1 MVASTAPTPICT
13 AIFQGFGAVDV
24 SAHTSAAPI
33 TARPPLGQSVV
44 IQNQPAIAMTTAAR
58 IKVDATTKLL
68 VLLT

>member
-1 MVASTAPTPICT
+1 MVASTAPTPICA
-13 AIFQGFGAVDV
+13 AIFEASGAVDV

-33 TARPPLGQSVV
+33 AERPPLGQSVV
-44 IQNQPAIAMTTAAR
+44 IQNQPAIAMTTAER